1 MLFNHLCFM
10 VKDYLVTSFN
20 MVPGNAEAVT
30 FIIIIPLMILFSLL
44 MEITFDNPSKQ
55 FSNDF
60 C

>member
-1 MLFNHLCFM
+1 M